1 MVIGIIGGVGSGKSA
16 VLNYF
21 QNKYTADVIE
31 ADKVTKELM
40 EEGSPIYEKVKKE
53 FPEAFDENG
62 LNRNALAEIVFNDA
76 IKLDKLN
83 NITHPA
89 TIDEI
94 FKRISQSNAKYIL
107 VETALIIDTV
117 GEDICDELWFVY
129 CDKKERVR
137 RLVEDRG
144 YSKEKA
150 ESIIANQPSDDEYNT
165 VCDEFIDNTFSF
177 DKTKEQIDFALTSAI
192 CSQ

>member
-21 QNKYTADVIE
+21 DNKYGAEIIE

-40 EEGSPIYEKVKKE
+40 TEGSAMYEEVKQT

-62 LNRNALAEIVFNDA
+62 LNKELMADLVFNDPV
-76 IKLDKLN
+76 KLDKLN
-83 NITHPA
+83 AITHPA

-94 FKRISQSNAKYIL
+94 IRRISASKAKYIL
-107 VETALIIDTV
+107 LETALIIDTI
-117 GEDICDELWFVY
+117 GEDLCDELWFVY
-129 CDKKERVR
+129 CEKNERIR
-137 RLVEDRG
+137 RLIDDRG

-150 ESIIANQPSDDEYNT
+150 KAIIANQPSDDEYNT
-165 VCDEFIDNTFSF
+165 ICDEFIDNTYSF
-177 DKTKEQIDFALTSAI
+177 DKTKEQIDFALVSAV
-192 CSQ
+192 CEE